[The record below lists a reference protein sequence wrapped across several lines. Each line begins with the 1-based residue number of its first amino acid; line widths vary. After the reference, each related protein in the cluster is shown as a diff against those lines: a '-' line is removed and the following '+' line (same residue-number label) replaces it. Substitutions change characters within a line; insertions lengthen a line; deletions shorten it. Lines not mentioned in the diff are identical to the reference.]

1 MRKVILY
8 LVALSFL
15 IVDLT
20 SCGVAQAVLQIR
32 NETKFECAS
41 VVLDDGTVLEGEAV
55 LPNGYSESISFRTE
69 NGEKRKIPSSE
80 IDFLTMWNK
89 NHGDNKYVLV
99 YRDAY
104 LGTTKKKGD
113 IFKSRWMLPEATGP
127 HLAVMAYADDF
138 QFNAYGQMLLVGEQI
153 RYYFFKENDSRG
165 YNVASKGYANSV
177 SLARSEIMDF
187 LSDDPDLCKAIKE
200 KRIEPFE
207 FDIICETYS
216 PGNGTSE

>member
-1 MRKVILY
+1 MKKIILY
-8 LVALSFL
+8 LAVFSF
-15 IVDLT
+15 VTTGLT

-104 LGTTKKKGD
+104 
-113 IFKSRWMLPEATGP
+113 
-127 HLAVMAYADDF
+127 
-138 QFNAYGQMLLVGEQI
+138 
-153 RYYFFKENDSRG
+153 
-165 YNVASKGYANSV
+165 
-177 SLARSEIMDF
+177 
-187 LSDDPDLCKAIKE
+187 
-200 KRIEPFE
+200 
-207 FDIICETYS
+207 
-216 PGNGTSE
+216 